1 MRIWNQFLCLMLLLS
16 GNRPYFSQNSRRGII
31 DWVWLLTF
39 GGLLPDG
46 KKAFFTW
53 SADSTPFANAFRTFL
68 HYLISISYSC
78 HAFLFYVCNTFTFW
92 KRSETFISVLW
103 QIVDTENQFAM
114 QPAKSQL
121 QPENALLF
129 ATATGPCC
137 FDKQF
142 TWFDLPIHKMASRG
156 PRHASS
162 TNCPE
167 FGDQLNGENQLNWT
181 MIWNGRQFQWETS
194 WMCHVSYR
202 TTWIPS
208 QMKVKQHNKTIS
220 GIYLTWL
227 ALLDH
232 HN

>member
-78 HAFLFYVCNTFTFW
+78 HAFLFFVCNTFTFW
-92 KRSETFISVLW
+92 KRFQTFISVLW

-121 QPENALLF
+121 QPENALF
-129 ATATGPCC
+129 AIVCN
-137 FDKQF
+137 
-142 TWFDLPIHKMASRG
+142 
-156 PRHASS
+156 RHRSLLLLWQIIIFIAMKCG
-162 TNCPE
+162 NCPS
-167 FGDQLNGENQLNWT
+167 
-181 MIWNGRQFQWETS
+181 R
-194 WMCHVSYR
+194 
-202 TTWIPS
+202 
-208 QMKVKQHNKTIS
+208 KV
-220 GIYLTWL
+220 GFEY
-227 ALLDH
+227 
-232 HN
+232 

>member
-1 MRIWNQFLCLMLLLS
+1 M
-16 GNRPYFSQNSRRGII
+16 
-31 DWVWLLTF
+31 
-39 GGLLPDG
+39 G

-78 HAFLFYVCNTFTFW
+78 HAFVFYVYNTFTFW
-92 KRSETFISVLW
+92 KSSQNLHKCTLADSWHRKPICDATSQKPAATRKCTFC
-103 QIVDTENQFAM
+103 NC
-114 QPAKSQL
+114 L
-121 QPENALLF
+121 QPPPVPAAVTNNSL
-129 ATATGPCC
+129 
-137 FDKQF
+137 D
-142 TWFDLPIHKMASRG
+142 FDLPIHKMASRG